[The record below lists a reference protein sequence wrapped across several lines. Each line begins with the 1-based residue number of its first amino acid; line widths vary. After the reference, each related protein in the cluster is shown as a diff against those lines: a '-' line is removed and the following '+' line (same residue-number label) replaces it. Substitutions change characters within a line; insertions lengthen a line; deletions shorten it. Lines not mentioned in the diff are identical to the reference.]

1 MAQNKII
8 KQRTIE
14 VSIVCDEFNVADVLR
29 DFANYI
35 EEKGQHYDKKRIYFS
50 KQRNIGNMKK
60 TPNQIREELRRQI
73 AKQHNDEIE
82 NLKKTKSQYWQKYLD
97 ADKKCCELQNE
108 NGELK
113 DKVAQLEDWNR
124 RLMEFMDMSE
134 EERKAAI
141 EEMKESA
148 RINGLLDT
156 FCGGYAKMLGTF
168 FL

>member
-1 MAQNKII
+1 
-8 KQRTIE
+8 
-14 VSIVCDEFNVADVLR
+14 
-29 DFANYI
+29 
-35 EEKGQHYDKKRIYFS
+35 
-50 KQRNIGNMKK
+50 MKK

-82 NLKKTKSQYWQKYLD
+82 NLKKVKSQYWQKYLD
-97 ADKKCCELQNE
+97 ADKKCCELQKE

-156 FCGGYAKMLGTF
+156 FCGGYAKMLGNLF
-168 FL
+168 M

>member
-1 MAQNKII
+1 
-8 KQRTIE
+8 
-14 VSIVCDEFNVADVLR
+14 
-29 DFANYI
+29 
-35 EEKGQHYDKKRIYFS
+35 
-50 KQRNIGNMKK
+50 MKK
-60 TPNQIREELRRQI
+60 TPNQIREELRRQM
-73 AKQHNDEIE
+73 AKQHNDKIE
-82 NLKKTKSQYWQKYLD
+82 NLKKEKSQYRQKYLD

-124 RLMEFMDMSE
+124 RLMQFMDMSE